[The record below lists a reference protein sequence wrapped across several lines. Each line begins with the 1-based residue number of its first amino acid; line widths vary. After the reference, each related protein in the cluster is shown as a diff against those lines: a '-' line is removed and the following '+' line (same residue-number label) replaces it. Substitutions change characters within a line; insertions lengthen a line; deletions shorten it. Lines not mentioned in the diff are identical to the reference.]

1 MFVTLAVA
9 LALAVLFLLAC
20 SGFLLALP
28 GWWLLRHSNLSLPA
42 RRRASLLFAL
52 RMAPLLLAAVF
63 TVGFVLPAFVRFEP
77 RSTTEDLNP
86 GLLGLAACGLI
97 VVTMI
102 SVRFVRMAAA
112 TRRLRRH
119 WLGSARR
126 LHHVEG
132 ITLPVYSVDAP
143 SGLLAVTGIF
153 RPQIFVARRFVES
166 LSPQELEAALAHEVA
181 HVSAFDNLRQA
192 LLRITRP
199 PFWRGDTAWTS
210 ASEIAADEAALLS
223 GASVLDLSAAL
234 VKAGRLGGHPA
245 LNGNAAVSCLLPSS
259 SRADSSVHARVRH
272 LELLLSGT
280 AALPAPGQ
288 PRRFLPLLALLLG
301 LGIYAACFQVLLPWV
316 HDALEFLVH

>member
-1 MFVTLAVA
+1 MFLALAVA
-9 LALAVLFLLAC
+9 LALAMLFLLTCA
-20 SGFLLALP
+20 GFFLSLP
-28 GWWLLRHSNLSLPA
+28 GWWLLRHSAISLPA

-52 RMAPLLLAAVF
+52 RMAPLLLAAII

-86 GLLGLAACGLI
+86 GLLGLAAGGLI

-112 TRRLRRH
+112 TGRLRRH

-126 LHHVEG
+126 LHVEG
-132 ITLPVYSVDAP
+132 IALPVYSVDAP

-192 LLRITRP
+192 LLRTTRP
-199 PFWRGDTAWTS
+199 PFWRGDSAWTN

-234 VKAGRLGGHPA
+234 IKAGRLGCHSA
-245 LNGNAAVSCLLPSS
+245 IHGNAAISCLLPPH
-259 SRADSSVHARVRH
+259 ADSSVHARVRH
-272 LELLLSGT
+272 LELLLRGT
-280 AALPAPGQ
+280 AALPVPEQ
-288 PRRFLPLLALLLG
+288 PRRFLALLALLLG
-301 LGIYAACFQVLLPWV
+301 LGIYAACFHALLPWV